1 VEIRIIEKVYH
12 PQRARQTIRFS
23 GHRVDKTSDVE
34 RGILHRKRA
43 KKPHSSR
50 GRVDISTRH
59 KGGEYAPPI
68 QGALAPNL
76 YEYAPESRPDSGVH
90 PGIFE
95 LTAAGLLAGQGGIVV
110 GVIAAVTLLV
120 CLFVFYGGVHA
131 IRNGF
136 DQYRRSARVRNT
148 PTEDVESLAMGRTEL
163 YGEVRPGEDALDQPF
178 ADGECV
184 WVEWEITERS
194 STNRPSSNDGPSSSG
209 NSSWG
214 LVERDVEAVPFDL
227 DDGTGRVR
235 VTDPQAAFDGNFE
248 ARWPFLLSDD
258 RETAQD
264 VGTDEPV
271 PDPIREFCEARDIDV
286 RGDGKRRYAQT
297 LIDVGSEVYAYGE
310 ARRRRDPASGEPEV
324 ELRPEETTDD
334 LVLSDTEPS
343 ELSGKFRKG
352 MVQGLVVGL
361 GAGILGLGGL
371 WLWYQNY
378 GPLLLELLG
387 LG

>member
-1 VEIRIIEKVYH
+1 MKH
-12 PQRARQTIRFS
+12 ANKS
-23 GHRVDKTSDVE
+23 
-34 RGILHRKRA
+34 
-43 KKPHSSR
+43 HSSG
-50 GRVDISTRH
+50 GRVDVSTRH
-59 KGGEYAPPI
+59 KGGEYALPI

-76 YEYAPESRPDSGVH
+76 YECALESRPNSGVH
-90 PGIFE
+90 QAIVE
-95 LTAAGLLAGQGGIVV
+95 LTAVGLLAGQEGIVV
-110 GVIAAVTLLV
+110 GVIAGLALLV
-120 CLFVFYGGVHA
+120 CLFVFYSGVHA

-136 DQYRRSARVRNT
+136 NQYRRSARVRNT
-148 PTEDVESLAMGRTEL
+148 STEDARSLAMGRTEL
-163 YGEVRPGEDALDQPF
+163 YGEVQPGEEVLDQPF
-178 ADGECV
+178 SDGGCV

-194 STNRPSSNDGPSSSG
+194 RSEDPTDSG
-209 NSSWG
+209 DSSWG

-258 RETAQD
+258 RETAQG

-271 PDPIREFCEARDIDV
+271 PDPIREFCKARDIDV

-297 LIDVGSEVYAYGE
+297 VIDVGSEVYAYGE
-310 ARRRRDPASGEPEV
+310 ARRRGDPAPGEPEV
-324 ELRPEETTDD
+324 GLRPEEPTDD
-334 LVLSDTEPS
+334 LILSDTEPS

-352 MVQGLVVGL
+352 MVQGIVVGL

-371 WLWYQNY
+371 WLWYENY